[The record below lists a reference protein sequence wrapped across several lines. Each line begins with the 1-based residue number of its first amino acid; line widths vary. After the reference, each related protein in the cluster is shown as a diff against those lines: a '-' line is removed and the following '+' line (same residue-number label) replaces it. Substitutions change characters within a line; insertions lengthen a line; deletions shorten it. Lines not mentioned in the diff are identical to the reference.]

1 MALFLR
7 APFLRVLLASVALL
21 GLVPSARA
29 QEPPK
34 PGKEHEHLKRLAG
47 VWDAQTESGN
57 GTMTY
62 KMGLGG
68 LWLIGDFDGEF
79 GGMKFQGK
87 GLDTYD
93 AATKKYRSVWVDSF
107 STSPRVMEGDLDPD
121 EKVMTMTGEGR
132 GPDGKPIKFKSIT
145 EIKDADTLN
154 FSMFMVEQDGKEQ
167 LLVNITYKRKK

>member
-1 MALFLR
+1 MAHFLR
-7 APFLRVLLASVALL
+7 ALLASITLL
-21 GLVPSARA
+21 NLVPSAWA
-29 QEPPK
+29 QELPK
-34 PGKEHEHLKRLAG
+34 PGKQHDHLKRLVGA
-47 VWDAQTESGN
+47 WDAETESGK

-68 LWLIGDFDGEF
+68 LWLIGDFEGEF

-107 STSPRVMEGDLDPD
+107 STSPRTMEGNLDKD
-121 EKVMTMTGEGR
+121 GKVMTMTGEGR
-132 GPDGKPIKFKSIT
+132 GPDGKPVKFKSIT

-154 FSMFMVEQDGKEQ
+154 FSLFMEMDGKEQ
-167 LLVNITYKRKK
+167 PMVHITYKRKK